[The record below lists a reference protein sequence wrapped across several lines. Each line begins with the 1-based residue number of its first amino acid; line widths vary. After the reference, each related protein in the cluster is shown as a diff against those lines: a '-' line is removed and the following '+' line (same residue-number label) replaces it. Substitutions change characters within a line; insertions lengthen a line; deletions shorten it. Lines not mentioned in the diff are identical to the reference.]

1 MQPERCGHGKF
12 AEELAVAE
20 IEALIGQLQDA
31 DPGRRGAAAE
41 LLCRHGAAAAT
52 AALALARACAD
63 EDDQVREWAAA
74 ALEDLGPPPAGSIPE
89 LGDLVGSSHPLVA
102 YWAATLLG
110 RSGQNAATATTALA
124 ACLASAS
131 DPAVAQRAAWA
142 LGKIGPAAATG
153 RDALEKA
160 ALSAD
165 PRLAR
170 LAREALQAI
179 GP

>member
-1 MQPERCGHGKF
+1 M
-12 AEELAVAE
+12 AE
-20 IEALIGQLQDA
+20 IEELIGQLRDA
-31 DPGRRGAAAE
+31 DARRRSTAAE
-41 LLCRHGAAAAT
+41 LLCRQGVAAAA
-52 AALALARACAD
+52 AAGALVRACGD
-63 EDDQVREWAAA
+63 EDDQAREWAAA
-74 ALEDLGPPPAGSIPE
+74 ALEDLGPPPDGSIPE
-89 LGDLVGSSHPLVA
+89 LGELVGSSHPLVA

-124 ACLASAS
+124 GCLASAS

-142 LGKIGPAAATG
+142 LGKIGSATAAG

-160 ALSAD
+160 ACSAD

-170 LAREALQAI
+170 LAREALEAI